1 MYIAFSPMF
10 FDDKFLNWTSKR

>member
-1 MYIAFSPMF
+1 MYIAFFPMF

>member
-1 MYIAFSPMF
+1 MF